1 MEHSI
6 EIAIIGTNV
15 LVFAA
20 TVALTIVTF
29 EDVIK
34 DQNRTIR
41 DAIKALVTVTN
52 RKPARKPRAE
62 QTELA
67 LVPDDKVGS

>member
-1 MEHSI
+1 MEHAT
-6 EIAIIGTNV
+6 EIAIISTNV

-41 DAIKALVTVTN
+41 EAIKALVTVTN
-52 RKPARKPRAE
+52 RKPARPKVE

-67 LVPDDKVGS
+67 LVPDDGKAAK